1 MQPAVQAVRKSE
13 DILRPGEALVGDDLD
28 KEVHSAQ
35 IPMSTF
41 FLCGFSTMLPSGSW
55 EQRVGATAFADLP
68 KVPMPSM
75 IVEFALSGMILVKK

>member
-1 MQPAVQAVRKSE
+1 
-13 DILRPGEALVGDDLD
+13 
-28 KEVHSAQ
+28 
-35 IPMSTF
+35 MSTF

-68 KVPMPSM
+68 KVPMPLM